1 MPSADGTDA
10 RAGVPVGA
18 TVPTTDASGRSGG
31 TTQRPAGGSADDV
44 AADLLARHGD
54 ALAALVA
61 VMDRLRSPGG
71 CPWDAQ
77 QTHRSLVPYA
87 LEEVAELAEA
97 IEHDD
102 RAGLREEL
110 GDVLLQVVFHA
121 RLAQEDPDD
130 PFDVRDVAADLVVK
144 LVRRHPH
151 VFGDAVAAADAEGQ
165 HVAWD
170 RLKRAEKQR
179 ESAFDGVPLGLGALA
194 RAQKLV
200 ARAERAGHAV
210 ALPDAGPDAPL
221 GERLLALVAE
231 AAAAGLDAE
240 GELRRTTAAWE
251 STQRAAG
258 V

>member
-1 MPSADGTDA
+1 MSA
-10 RAGVPVGA
+10 
-18 TVPTTDASGRSGG
+18 RSG
-31 TTQRPAGGSADDV
+31 PHD
-44 AADLLARHGD
+44 D
-54 ALAALVA
+54 ALTQLVA

-87 LEEVAELAEA
+87 LEEAAELAEA
-97 IEHDD
+97 VEADD

-110 GDVLLQVVFHA
+110 GDLLLQVVFHA
-121 RLAQEDPDD
+121 RIAQEDPDD
-130 PFDVRDVAADLVVK
+130 PFDVQDVAADLVAK

-151 VFGDAVAAADAEGQ
+151 VFGDAEAVHDEEGQ

-170 RLKRAEKQR
+170 RAKRAEKQR
-179 ESAFDGVPLGLGALA
+179 VSVFDGVPLGLGALA

-200 ARAERAGHAV
+200 ARAERAGHDVSVPA
-210 ALPDAGPDAPL
+210 AAHDAPL
-221 GERLLALVAE
+221 GDRLLALVAE
-231 AAAAGLDAE
+231 ARAANLDAE

-251 STQRAAG
+251 QGHRAAG